1 MAKKSSCKESFNG
14 QAPVHHTQPCCN
26 SPAPA
31 PTASFWWGP
40 VVISDSAT
48 LMSCQKWACVSYI
61 RVCLKCIRQSRL
73 QSAAG
78 ISHPSNFYRLQTNGK
93 HKSENQ
99 RVQVTFYI
107 FSLLSW
113 FFFFFLFI
121 SCWVQNLIIP
131 RVLVHRVSQDFTSKL
146 NTACGFKC
154 RL

>member
-1 MAKKSSCKESFNG
+1 MAKKSSCEESFHS
-14 QAPVHHTQPCCN
+14 QAPVHHTQHCCN
-26 SPAPA
+26 SHARAPAPA
-31 PTASFWWGP
+31 ATASFWWGP

-78 ISHPSNFYRLQTNGK
+78 ISPPSNFYRLQTNGK
-93 HKSENQ
+93 HKSGNQ

-113 FFFFFLFI
+113 GVVFFPFHLMLGPK
-121 SCWVQNLIIP
+121 SYT
-131 RVLVHRVSQDFTSKL
+131 TSTSTQGL
-146 NTACGFKC
+146 T
-154 RL
+154 RLHQQVKYSMRL